1 MKEQE
6 IKETLS
12 DIRNMMERSQ
22 KVMFLNGTSGV
33 LVAVW
38 ALLGAVLVSNI
49 LYGSIWPLRGF
60 TSLPLQE
67 INTGRFIWAAFY
79 FACTFIASCIT
90 VWLMSKHRAERKGL
104 EFKLDAGAKQLL
116 CTFFTVMIIGGLF
129 CLTPFG
135 NGHWELVPGYMLAFY
150 GLALVVISPMAFKI
164 SIIKYFGFIQIAVG
178 LAALI
183 LPQYGMMFWT
193 IGFCILHFIWGI
205 WFHFVFDRKER

>member
-33 LVAVW
+33 LVSVW
-38 ALLGAVLVSNI
+38 ALLGAVMVSGI
-49 LYGSIWPLRGF
+49 LYGSVWPLWGS
-60 TSLPLQE
+60 TALPLRE
-67 INTGRFIWAAFY
+67 INSERFIWATF
-79 FACTFIASCIT
+79 FFGCTFIASCIT

-116 CTFFTVMIIGGLF
+116 RTFFTVMIIGGLF

-150 GLALVVISPMAFKI
+150 GLALVVISPMAFRI
-164 SIIKYFGFIQIAVG
+164 SIIKYFGFIQITVG

>member
-12 DIRNMMERSQ
+12 DIRDMMERSQ

-33 LVAVW
+33 LVSVW
-38 ALLGAVLVSNI
+38 ALLGAVMVSGI
-49 LYGSIWPLRGF
+49 LYGSVWPLWGS
-60 TSLPLQE
+60 TALPLRE
-67 INTGRFIWAAFY
+67 INTERFIWAAFY
-79 FACTFIASCIT
+79 FGCTFFASCIT

-104 EFKLDAGAKQLL
+104 DFKLDAGAKQLL
-116 CTFFTVMIIGGLF
+116 RTFFTVMVIGGLF

-178 LAALI
+178 LTALV
-183 LPQYGMMFWT
+183 LPQYCMMFWT

>member
-22 KVMFLNGTSGV
+22 KVMFLNGTAGIV
-33 LVAVW
+33 VAVW
-38 ALLGAVLVSNI
+38 ALLGATLISN
-49 LYGSIWPLRGF
+49 LMYHSMWPMWGCTLF
-60 TSLPLQE
+60 PLQE
-67 INTGRFIWAAFY
+67 VDVRVLILAIIIFAF
-79 FACTFIASCIT
+79 TFLASFIT
-90 VWLMSKHRAERKGL
+90 VLYMSRRRAVRRGL
-104 EFKLDAGAKQLL
+104 DFELDTAAKKLLRS
-116 CTFFTVMIIGGLF
+116 FFTVMTIGGLF
-129 CLTPFG
+129 CLTPVA